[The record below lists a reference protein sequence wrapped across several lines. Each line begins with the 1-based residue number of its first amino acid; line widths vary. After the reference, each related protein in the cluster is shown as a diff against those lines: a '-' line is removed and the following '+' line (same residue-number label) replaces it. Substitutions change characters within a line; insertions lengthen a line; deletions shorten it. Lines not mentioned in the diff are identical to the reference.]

1 MSTMTVFLPAITDV
15 TEFVNIMG
23 RFPFEAQLTVGSFAV
38 DAKSLMGIFT
48 LDREQPLQLVA
59 ETTDSDALSSLTQ
72 AIGRFLQ
79 PVSKEA

>member
-23 RFPFEAQLTVGSFAV
+23 RFPFEAQLTVGSYAV

-48 LDREQPLQLVA
+48 LDRAQPLRLVA
-59 ETTDSDALSSLTQ
+59 ETTDSDALTDLTQ

-79 PVSKEA
+79 PISQEA